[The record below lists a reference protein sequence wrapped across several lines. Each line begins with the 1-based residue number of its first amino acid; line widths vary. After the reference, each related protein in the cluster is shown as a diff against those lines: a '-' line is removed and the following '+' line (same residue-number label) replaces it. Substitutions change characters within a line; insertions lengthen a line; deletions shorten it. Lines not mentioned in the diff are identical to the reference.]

1 MMDGAMG
8 GMMAGM
14 WVWALAAPRRRIAG
28 DRDRQGSPSLIV
40 TAARLTAI
48 ALPLNLAWELL
59 QAPAYGP
66 MGDTWVDGLLV
77 CVRAALGD
85 VAIFLVLF
93 GVGRLLFG
101 RDWFAPPRIGRYAT
115 VLGVAVAIQVAV
127 EWAALAT
134 GRWGYAAWHPT
145 ILGAGLLPILQAV
158 VLVPLTF
165 GVLARWHSWANAQ
178 A

>member
-1 MMDGAMG
+1 MRTWLAVASPGA
-8 GMMAGM
+8 
-14 WVWALAAPRRRIAG
+14 
-28 DRDRQGSPSLIV
+28 

-66 MGDTWVDGLLV
+66 MGDTWLEGLLA
-77 CVRAALGD
+77 CARAALGD
-85 VAIFLVLF
+85 GVIFLGLF

-101 RDWFAPPRIGRYAT
+101 RHWFAPPRVDRYAAI
-115 VLGVAVAIQVAV
+115 LAVAVAIQIAV
-127 EWAALAT
+127 EWVALAT
-134 GRWGYAAWHPT
+134 GRWDYAPWHPR
-145 ILGAGLLPILQAV
+145 IFGAGLLPILQAV

-165 GVLARWHSWANAQ
+165 IVLARWRSRATARQ